1 MWLRTSG
8 FELHSLNYLQLMP
21 GFEWTSPLPV
31 LLGVDP
37 MNDDLSAN
45 LEQEQLRAYPL
56 CHKTTKLPKKIQN
69 GFGRGARGWA

>member
-1 MWLRTSG
+1 
-8 FELHSLNYLQLMP
+8 
-21 GFEWTSPLPV
+21 
-31 LLGVDP
+31 

-56 CHKTTKLPKKIQN
+56 CNKTTKLPKKIQN